1 MRNAKKTF
9 RVASLAAPLAMA
21 VVLAAPV
28 GAQAEGMDTYWK
40 AAPTTTA
47 WVNPYGECWQGVEG
61 ENLPPCNKFVPH
73 APLVMRLLFEL
84 DKYRLENIRNPEEL
98 SKLDDLIKDFQ
109 QTPREEVVTIVGH
122 TDKLG
127 SWEHNL
133 VLSENRA
140 DTIKRYMIDKG
151 YPERD
156 IKSVKGV
163 SWEGGN
169 DVGPDGA
176 VIDLGPLENNP
187 LRRRVV
193 VTELGPDQLNETGK

>member
-1 MRNAKKTF
+1 MRNEKSTF

-21 VVLAAPV
+21 MVLGAPSV
-28 GAQAEGMDTYWK
+28 KAEEMDTYWK
-40 AAPTTTA
+40 STPTTTA

-61 ENLPPCNKFVPH
+61 ENLEPCGFTPH
-73 APLVMRLLFEL
+73 TPLVMRLLFEL
-84 DKYRLENIRNPEEL
+84 DRYRLENIRNPEEL
-98 SKLDDLIKDFQ
+98 SKLDDLIKEFQ
-109 QTPREEVVTIVGH
+109 ATPREEVVTIVGH

-140 DTIKRYMIDKG
+140 DTIKTYMIDKG
-151 YPERD
+151 YPERA
-156 IKSVKGV
+156 IRSVKGLA
-163 SWEGGN
+163 WEGGN
-169 DVGPDGA
+169 DVAADGA

-193 VTELGPDQLNETGK
+193 VTELGPDQIKE